1 VRLYGKAL
9 ITMKQFVTQ
18 VIAEPNLL
26 ELIIEVEL
34 LKLMVIL
41 VIFVLVLI
49 MSMETTSHLEI
60 LKLM

>member
-49 MSMETTSHLEI
+49 MSKETTSHLEI